1 MILYYA
7 KNIDLFLCYQ
17 SIAKFLKNSCT
28 QECTALLKK
37 NKLLNQNQFG
47 FRQNHSTS
55 HALINLTET
64 IKRQLDGKKLVAGV
78 FIDLEKASDTVNHS
92 ILCNKLKHHGFRGK
106 INELILSFL
115 LNRKQ
120 YVSINGYDSIKRLIL
135 FGVPQ
140 GSTLGPLLFL
150 LYINDLRYCLKYTT
164 ASHFADDT
172 CLTYASSNLKTI
184 ESNFNF
190 DLKNL
195 NEWLRASRLS
205 LNIKKTKFSTQ
216 NLTEI
221 ILIFPSKFRSSN
233 LNLQIR

>member
-28 QECTALLKK
+28 PECTALLKK

-78 FIDLEKASDTVNHS
+78 LIDLEKASDTVNHS

-106 INELILSFL
+106 IDELILSFL

-150 LYINDLRYCLKYTT
+150 LYIND
-164 ASHFADDT
+164 
-172 CLTYASSNLKTI
+172 
-184 ESNFNF
+184 
-190 DLKNL
+190 
-195 NEWLRASRLS
+195 
-205 LNIKKTKFSTQ
+205 
-216 NLTEI
+216 
-221 ILIFPSKFRSSN
+221 
-233 LNLQIR
+233 